1 MSRSGDEQ
9 SIPFSR
15 DPEGSARGARAPL
28 RVAAK
33 LVIALLA
40 LAPAYPTQDIDDL
53 VRASNAAFHAGDL
66 GRASDL
72 LERAQRLAP
81 DPRLVAFNLATVRFH
96 QARAGESGAL
106 AEAEVY
112 YRCCT
117 EPGDVRRAEAL
128 LGLGSCL
135 LMRGSSGRLDALA
148 LRAAIDRFTLCRREP
163 GCPPGVARAAEWDAQ
178 RARLLLLQAPPP
190 TGPSADEPPGD
201 EKAPDPQSPSQPKSP
216 TEGTGDVRPDTNT
229 KGDANDKSRP
239 TEEPSNRTRPG
250 KGSLTPLSDEADAP
264 PIAEPDAAAYLE
276 DAAENIAKD
285 WLRHRRGRARP
296 ATPGRRD
303 W

>member
-1 MSRSGDEQ
+1 VTR
-9 SIPFSR
+9 R
-15 DPEGSARGARAPL
+15 L
-28 RVAAK
+28 
-33 LVIALLA
+33 LVLALLA
-40 LAPAYPTQDIDDL
+40 LAPAYPAQDIDAL

-66 GRASDL
+66 ARASAL

-81 DPRLVAFNLATVRFH
+81 DPRLVAFNLATVRYH
-96 QARAGESGAL
+96 QARAGESAAL
-106 AEAEVY
+106 AEAEVF

-117 EPGDVRRAEAL
+117 EPGDARRAEAL

-163 GCPPGVARAAEWDAQ
+163 GCPPEVARAADWNAQ

-190 TGPSADEPPGD
+190 SGPSPDEPPGD
-201 EKAPDPQSPSQPKSP
+201 EKAPDPQSPSPPKSP
-216 TEGTGDVRPDTNT
+216 AEGTGDVRPDQTT
-229 KGDANDKSRP
+229 KGDANAKSRP
-239 TEEPSNRTRPG
+239 TDEPAKRTGPG
-250 KGSLTPLSDEADAP
+250 KGSLTPIADQTDAP
-264 PIAEPDAAAYLE
+264 PLAEPEVAAHLE
-276 DAAENIAKD
+276 EAVDSIAKD
-285 WLRHRRGRARP
+285 WLRHRRGRSRP